1 MTLSSRRQWTLGV
14 AVVAVVAITAAVV
27 AVVAVVAVETSVVS
41 GRNQIP

>member
-1 MTLSSRRQWTLGV
+1 MTLSSRRQWTLG
-14 AVVAVVAITAAVV
+14 VAVVAITAAVV